1 MDFSSDI
8 KEQVRSQ
15 TDIVALIGEAVA
27 LTPQR
32 GGREHV
38 GLCCFHDDHNPSM
51 RVYADRQSYRCW
63 VCNAGGDC
71 FSFVQEREKVSFP
84 EALEILA
91 KRAGIKLPERGF
103 RKSDDGS
110 RSQIY
115 EALLWAQ
122 ELFHKTFLQDASAQP
137 ARDYI
142 ASRGMSDEMIK
153 QFRIGYHPNSWDW
166 LLGQARGKFKPE
178 QLLAARLIGER
189 DSGGYH
195 DHFVDACCSRSAMSG
210 LKLWDSAVVSCPAT
224 RTRPST
230 GTARKAGLSEEQAGL
245 RPRRRS

>member
-91 KRAGIKLPERGF
+91 KRTTAAAH
-103 RKSDDGS
+103 
-110 RSQIY
+110 RSTRPCCGLRSCFTRRSCTMHRLSPLATI
-115 EALLWAQ
+115 
-122 ELFHKTFLQDASAQP
+122 S
-137 ARDYI
+137 
-142 ASRGMSDEMIK
+142 
-153 QFRIGYHPNSWDW
+153 
-166 LLGQARGKFKPE
+166 
-178 QLLAARLIGER
+178 LAA
-189 DSGGYH
+189 
-195 DHFVDACCSRSAMSG
+195 AC
-210 LKLWDSAVVSCPAT
+210 
-224 RTRPST
+224 RTR
-230 GTARKAGLSEEQAGL
+230 
-245 RPRRRS
+245 